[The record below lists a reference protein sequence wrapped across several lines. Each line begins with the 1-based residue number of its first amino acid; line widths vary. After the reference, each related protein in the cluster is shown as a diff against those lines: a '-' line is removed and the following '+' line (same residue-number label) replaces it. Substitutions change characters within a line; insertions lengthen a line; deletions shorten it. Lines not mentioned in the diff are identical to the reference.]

1 MIRLSRDS
9 DWQADKY
16 FIMYVKVYVKLQ
28 KKRKRRKKTQ
38 LNTLRKELFL
48 IYRTNRDVRVR
59 MIHRYLLFVLC

>member
-9 DWQADKY
+9 NWQVDKY

-28 KKRKRRKKTQ
+28 KKKKEDTIS
-38 LNTLRKELFL
+38 LNTLCKELFL

-59 MIHRYLLFVLC
+59 MIHRYLLFVPC

>member
-9 DWQADKY
+9 NWQFDKY

-28 KKRKRRKKTQ
+28 KKKKEDTIS
-38 LNTLRKELFL
+38 LNTLRKDLFL

-59 MIHRYLLFVLC
+59 MIHRYLLFVPC

>member
-9 DWQADKY
+9 NWQVDKY

-28 KKRKRRKKTQ
+28 KKKKEDTIS

-59 MIHRYLLFVLC
+59 MIHRYLLFVPC

>member
-9 DWQADKY
+9 NWQVDKY

-28 KKRKRRKKTQ
+28 KKKKEDTIS
-38 LNTLRKELFL
+38 LNTLRKDLFL

-59 MIHRYLLFVLC
+59 MIHRYLLFVPC